1 MKVFK
6 GEAFVNQSSRCMWRI
21 FKLKEIKQKIY
32 LRISSLLNSSSTTFT
47 PHGIP
52 IKIPSNIQTSVR
64 YAFARGRPYEE
75 AEAKMIINHL
85 PLDTNVIELGGCL
98 GVISALIRH
107 RIGVNAHHLIVEANP
122 DLTDICLSN
131 ATNTTTKNTNIIVAA
146 VDYSN
151 KKYVNFVFGHHMHV
165 GRVSKEQETGIPTR
179 TTTLSELVKRI
190 PKGPF
195 ALICDIEG
203 AEEHLFERED
213 TLISN
218 ISLLILETHPYMYTD
233 GTNTQKKMLDCIAS
247 FGLQEIDREGD
258 VVCFKR
264 I

>member
-1 MKVFK
+1 VYRLNRFK
-6 GEAFVNQSSRCMWRI
+6 YHLFNI
-21 FKLKEIKQKIY
+21 KEIKQKIF
-32 LRISSLLNSSSTTFT
+32 LRIYGLVKSSNTTFA

-52 IKIPSNIQTSVR
+52 VKIPSNIQTSVR

-75 AEAKMIINHL
+75 TEAKMIINHL
-85 PLDTNVIELGGCL
+85 QLDTNVIELGGCL

-107 RIGVNAHHLIVEANP
+107 RIGSTAHHLIVEANP
-122 DLTDICLSN
+122 DLTKICLSN

-165 GRVSKEQETGIPTR
+165 GRVSKEQEKGISTQ
-179 TTTLSELVKRI
+179 TTTLSELVKKI

-203 AEEHLFERED
+203 AEEHLFARED
-213 TLISN
+213 SLISN
-218 ISLLILETHPYMYTD
+218 ISLLILETHPYMYSD
-233 GTNTQKKMLDCIAS
+233 GKNTQKKMLDCIAS

-264 I
+264 M

>member
-6 GEAFVNQSSRCMWRI
+6 GEAFVNRSSRCMWRI

-165 GRVSKEQETGIPTR
+165 GRVSKEQKTGIPTR

-218 ISLLILETHPYMYTD
+218 ISLLILETHPYMYSD
-233 GTNTQKKMLDCIAS
+233 GKNTQKKMLDCIAS

-264 I
+264 M

>member
-6 GEAFVNQSSRCMWRI
+6 GEAFVNRSSRCMWRI

-32 LRISSLLNSSSTTFT
+32 LRFLSLLNSSSTTFT

-131 ATNTTTKNTNIIVAA
+131 ATNTSTKNTNIIVAA

-165 GRVSKEQETGIPTR
+165 GRVSKEQKTGIPTR

>member
-6 GEAFVNQSSRCMWRI
+6 GEAFVNRSSRCMWRI

-165 GRVSKEQETGIPTR
+165 GRVSKEQKTGIPTR

>member
-165 GRVSKEQETGIPTR
+165 GRVSKEQKTGIPTR

-264 I
+264 M

>member
-1 MKVFK
+1 
-6 GEAFVNQSSRCMWRI
+6 
-21 FKLKEIKQKIY
+21 
-32 LRISSLLNSSSTTFT
+32 
-47 PHGIP
+47 
-52 IKIPSNIQTSVR
+52 
-64 YAFARGRPYEE
+64 
-75 AEAKMIINHL
+75 MIINHL

-165 GRVSKEQETGIPTR
+165 GRVSKEQKTGIPTR

-218 ISLLILETHPYMYTD
+218 ISLLILETHPYMYSD

-264 I
+264 M

>member
-1 MKVFK
+1 M
-6 GEAFVNQSSRCMWRI
+6 SLLSRYTYRI
-21 FKLKEIKQKIY
+21 FNIKEIKQKIF
-32 LRISSLLNSSSTTFT
+32 LRIYDLVKSSNTIFT

-52 IKIPSNIQTSVR
+52 VKIPNNIQTSVR

-75 AEAKMIINHL
+75 TEAKMIINHL

-107 RIGVNAHHLIVEANP
+107 RIGATAHHLIVEANP
-122 DLTDICLSN
+122 DLTKICLSN
-131 ATNTTTKNTNIIVAA
+131 ATNTTTKNTNIVVAA

-165 GRVSKEQETGIPTR
+165 GHVSEAQEKGIPTR

-203 AEEHLFERED
+203 AEEHLFAREVS
-213 TLISN
+213 LMSN
-218 ISLLILETHPYMYTD
+218 ISLLILETHPYKYSD
-233 GTNTQKKMLDCIAS
+233 GTNTQKKILDCIVS

-264 I
+264 M

>member
-1 MKVFK
+1 MYRSNKCK
-6 GEAFVNQSSRCMWRI
+6 YYI
-21 FKLKEIKQKIY
+21 FNIKEIKQKIFLKIY
-32 LRISSLLNSSSTTFT
+32 GLVKSSNTTFA

-52 IKIPSNIQTSVR
+52 VKIPSTIQTSVR

-107 RIGVNAHHLIVEANP
+107 RIGSTAHHLIVEANP
-122 DLTDICLSN
+122 DLTKICLSN

-165 GRVSKEQETGIPTR
+165 GRVSKEQEKGISTQ
-179 TTTLSELVKRI
+179 TTTLSGRVDDTKRHHRTR
-190 PKGPF
+190 KK
-195 ALICDIEG
+195 
-203 AEEHLFERED
+203 
-213 TLISN
+213 
-218 ISLLILETHPYMYTD
+218 
-233 GTNTQKKMLDCIAS
+233 TN
-247 FGLQEIDREGD
+247 
-258 VVCFKR
+258 
-264 I
+264 

>member
-32 LRISSLLNSSSTTFT
+32 LRFLSLLNSSSTTFT

-165 GRVSKEQETGIPTR
+165 GRVSKEQKTGIPTR

-218 ISLLILETHPYMYTD
+218 ISLLILETHPYMYSD
-233 GTNTQKKMLDCIAS
+233 GKNTQKKMLDCIAS

-264 I
+264 M